1 MGETPDKRGR
11 GGLKV
16 DTDGS
21 WKWHCFN
28 CGYVT
33 GFSQGKIL
41 SLKSRRLLE
50 WLGVDETMIEY
61 INLESLRHKS
71 IYGIIE
77 EHKQHLG
84 PTRKIRFESKELPDE
99 TELLDQNNP
108 AHEKF
113 VKYLKDRAIDP
124 SCYPFMVG
132 TGNGEYARDGNR
144 IVIPF
149 THNNRIVGHSSRYL
163 DNKKRKYI
171 HDIQPGYVFGADL
184 QMPEWTTAIVVEGV
198 FDALAINGL
207 AVLHNTVNDEQS
219 NLINSL
225 RRDIIVVPDQDI
237 SGQTMIS
244 RAIEMGWAV
253 SIPQWDHG
261 IKDVADAVRTY
272 GRLGALLAIMEAAH
286 TSKIKIE
293 LMRMKLDQRIRN

>member
-1 MGETPDKRGR
+1 
-11 GGLKV
+11 
-16 DTDGS
+16 
-21 WKWHCFN
+21 
-28 CGYVT
+28 
-33 GFSQGKIL
+33 
-41 SLKSRRLLE
+41 
-50 WLGVDETMIEY
+50 
-61 INLESLRHKS
+61 
-71 IYGIIE
+71 
-77 EHKQHLG
+77 
-84 PTRKIRFESKELPDE
+84 
-99 TELLDQNNP
+99 
-108 AHEKF
+108 
-113 VKYLKDRAIDP
+113 
-124 SCYPFMVG
+124 
-132 TGNGEYARDGNR
+132 
-144 IVIPF
+144 
-149 THNNRIVGHSSRYL
+149 
-163 DNKKRKYI
+163 
-171 HDIQPGYVFGADL
+171 
-184 QMPEWTTAIVVEGV
+184 MPEWTTAIVVEGV